1 MYILD
6 TLKYKMNCTIS
17 MLHAR
22 RLQEKT
28 RKEILRYYAE
38 NHSSDP
44 DIVEAVN
51 YLKTHALTVL
61 PGSFTQNYIPEEIRI
76 NYNVVNGLHYVMH
89 EGKRLYFKRS
99 STIEHIRLCYNGLLA
114 EQDKRSPHCYL
125 SKDFTVADGDVL
137 LDVGCAEGILSL
149 SNIEKAKKVCLF
161 EIDREWIEALEA
173 TFAPWKEKVIIVQK
187 YVSDTNDEQNITLDH
202 FLESNNLSPDF
213 IKIDVEGAKQRVLDG
228 MKRSIQKRPL
238 KIAFCTYH
246 RSDDHTRFTRVLQG
260 KGFSTHSSDG
270 VMIFVND
277 IAHIAPPYFRKGVL
291 RATNLLNTFNT

>member
-6 TLKYKMNCTIS
+6 TLKYKVNCTIS
-17 MLHAR
+17 MFHAR

-51 YLKTHALTVL
+51 YLKTHTLTVL

-89 EGKRLYFKRS
+89 EGKRLYFRRS
-99 STIEHIRLCYNGLLA
+99 STVEHIRLCYNGLLA
-114 EQDKRSPHCYL
+114 EQDKHSPHCYL

-161 EIDREWIEALEA
+161 EIDKEWIEALEA

-187 YVSDTNDEQNITLDH
+187 YVSDTNDELNITLDH

-213 IKIDVEGAKQRVLDG
+213 VKIDVEGAEQRVLDG
-228 MKRSIQKRPL
+228 LKKSIQKKPL
-238 KIAFCTYH
+238 KIALCTYH
-246 RSDDHTRFTRVLQG
+246 RADDHTRFTHVLQE
-260 KGFSTHSSDG
+260 KGFSTGSSEG

-277 IAHIAPPYFRKGVL
+277 LAHIAPPYFRKGVL
-291 RATNLLNTFNT
+291 RATNSPNTSNT